1 MAFPLGRPGWAW
13 TLTLLLLLANDC
25 LLYCIRSTQSKKKRM
40 YYNENT
46 IVYYNGE
53 FVKAT
58 EAKTSVYDQ
67 SLHYG
72 YAVFEGIRS
81 YSTHNGT
88 RIFKAKEH
96 YDRLEFSAKSIFIPY
111 AYKTEELVEISYEL
125 LRRNNFT
132 DAYLRPLVTCPPN
145 MQLTKGKDSQMLI
158 AAWEWGAYLGEKLLR
173 LRTSSYRRI
182 TPASFKVEAKV
193 SGHYINSIMA
203 SQEAKDKGYD
213 EALLLDVD
221 GFVAEGPGANIFFEK
236 DGVLH
241 TPQLG
246 SILPGITRAT
256 VLEICNELGIGVVER
271 RISPEE
277 IKGVDGAFMCGTAA
291 EVIGIESLDDVA
303 FTRPWKETLGATIQ
317 KAYKNLVLEQEYIS
331 ARKVA

>member
-1 MAFPLGRPGWAW
+1 
-13 TLTLLLLLANDC
+13 
-25 LLYCIRSTQSKKKRM
+25 M

-46 IVYYNGE
+46 IVYYNGD
-53 FVKAT
+53 FVRAT
-58 EAKTSVYDQ
+58 EARGNVYDQ

-81 YSTHNGT
+81 YNTENGT

-96 YDRLEFSAKSIFIPY
+96 YDRLEFSAKAIGIPFT
-111 AYKTEELVEISYEL
+111 YKADELIELTYEL
-125 LRRNNFT
+125 LKRNNFS
-132 DAYLRPLVTCPPN
+132 DAYIRPLITCPPN
-145 MQLTKGKDSQMLI
+145 MQLTKGKDAQLLL

-173 LRTSSYRRI
+173 LYTSSYRRI

-203 SQEAKDKGYD
+203 TQEAKDLGFD

-256 VLEICNELGIGVVER
+256 VLEICSELGIEVVQR
-271 RISPEE
+271 QIKPEE
-277 IKGVDGAFMCGTAA
+277 IKGGDGAFMCGTAA
-291 EVIGIESLDDVA
+291 EVIGIQSLDEVA
-303 FTRPWKETLGATIQ
+303 FTKPWKETLGATIQ
-317 KAYKNLVLEQEYIS
+317 KAYKNLVLEKEYRT
-331 ARKVA
+331 ALQVA

>member
-1 MAFPLGRPGWAW
+1 
-13 TLTLLLLLANDC
+13 
-25 LLYCIRSTQSKKKRM
+25 M

-53 FVKAT
+53 YVKAT
-58 EAKTSVYDQ
+58 EAKGNVYDQ

-81 YSTHNGT
+81 YNTQKGT
-88 RIFKAKEH
+88 KIFKAKEH
-96 YDRLEFSAKSIFIPY
+96 YDRLQFSCESIGIPFPY
-111 AYKTEELVEISYEL
+111 TSEQLTEISYEV

-132 DAYLRPLVTCPPN
+132 DAYIRPLVTCPPN
-145 MQLTKGKDSQMLI
+145 MQLTKGKEAQLLV

-173 LRTSSYRRI
+173 LSTSSYRRI
-182 TPASFKVEAKV
+182 TPACFKVEAKV

-203 SQEAKDKGYD
+203 TQEAKDKGFD
-213 EALLLDVD
+213 EALLLDVE
-221 GFVAEGPGANIFFEK
+221 GFVAEGPGANIFFEV

-256 VLEICNELGIGVVER
+256 VLEICSELGIEVVER
-271 RISPEE
+271 KIRPEE
-277 IKGVDGAFMCGTAA
+277 VKGADGAFMCGTAA
-291 EVIGIESLDDVA
+291 EVIGIQSWDDQPFA
-303 FTRPWKETLGATIQ
+303 KPWKETLGATIQ
-317 KAYKNLVLEQEYIS
+317 KAYKNLVLEKENS
-331 ARKVA
+331 TALKVA